1 MQSTPTNLPL
11 SPTTPVAQLVFGDL
25 ESELAITRRT
35 LARFP
40 EGHADWRP
48 HEKSTPLGRLAV
60 HVATL
65 PDFAK
70 AVLQSDELDLAER
83 SSPPR
88 PFRTAADLVAI
99 FDEAVRQM
107 WPVVN
112 AASFDTL
119 NGAWRLR
126 TGPQVIVEGKRG
138 PLIRQMMINHI
149 VHHRAQLGVYYRLLG
164 IPVPAV
170 YGPSADE
177 S

>member
-11 SPTTPVAQLVFGDL
+11 SPTTPVTQLLYGDL

-35 LARFP
+35 LARYP
-40 EGHADWRP
+40 EGNEHWRP

-65 PDFAK
+65 PDFARTI
-70 AVLQSDELDLAER
+70 LESDELDFAKQPW
-83 SSPPR
+83 SPR

-99 FDEAVRQM
+99 FDESVRQM
-107 WPVVN
+107 WPAVN
-112 AASFDTL
+112 AASFDVL
-119 NGAWRLR
+119 NKSWTMRA
-126 TGPQVIVEGKRG
+126 GPQVILEGKRA
-138 PLIRQMMINHI
+138 PLIRQMMVNHI
-149 VHHRAQLGVYYRLLG
+149 VHHRAQLGVYYRMLG
-164 IPVPAV
+164 VAVPAV